1 MSTVEYIHHFH
12 RSTGKSRYDTCNKFC
27 RYKYRY
33 STIETKEP
41 DRIGY
46 NWFLF
51 QHEYSGEGRG
61 ANSFVSIIM
70 YLTCTIIVYLNRK
83 QTQIT

>member
-1 MSTVEYIHHFH
+1 MSTVENIHHFH

-46 NWFLF
+46 NWFLSRLDIF
-51 QHEYSGEGRG
+51 
-61 ANSFVSIIM
+61 NSKVGKFSIRCKKI
-70 YLTCTIIVYLNRK
+70 LNSR
-83 QTQIT
+83 